1 MYSCGEVGKERG
13 DEVLIRVPLRLNEKT
28 PVSHNGDEGKIRA
41 GNIVGVLRDVNQTC
55 FDYRRE
61 VARRTVCRV
70 SGVLPRQRY
79 HDVLTFA
86 QIAAQT
92 LIREKDYGLA
102 VSYCSSAEDWRGL
115 GRVVDR
121 VLEEY
126 IISGKSFLLFIT

>member
-1 MYSCGEVGKERG
+1 MYSCGDVGKERG

-28 PVSHNGDEGKIRA
+28 PVSHSGDEGKIRA

-70 SGVLPRQRY
+70 SGVLPRQQY
-79 HDVLTFA
+79 HGLTFA